1 MHRKKILAVAVAGA
15 LGLGSAG
22 VAVAAE
28 AAAGNYTIYG
38 KLYPQVS
45 SYDYSGTTLSDPVGN
60 TLVGP
65 ISATADHGQR
75 STLDVSNS
83 RIGFRGS
90 EGLGG
95 GLSAIFQI
103 ETRVRFDTG
112 LSSVWAG
119 GRDSF
124 IGLSSGA
131 GTFKLGNM
139 DTAYKSVGDK
149 MSFLGIS
156 SGNFVSH
163 SNVLARGPGEIDFHI
178 RQTNAIMYES
188 PKFAGVQAL
197 VTWGKDES
205 KGNPGRSINK
215 LLNSYGV
222 TYDMGPLYL
231 ALGHEIHH
239 DFFQGSASFG
249 AVANVAFD
257 ANGNPTAPIDGSVRS
272 NDTADRVTVMLK
284 FGDTTLSL
292 DVSQIELKET
302 GGATNGF
309 AGYKNNRYALGAE
322 QKFGN
327 ITGAVSVV
335 NSSEGS
341 CTVVGG
347 GPCTT
352 TGLEGRHMN
361 LGGMYSFSRRTQAY
375 AIYSRLTNGRL
386 ADYNTVAINPSAGTA
401 PQLGEDVTAIGVGVS
416 HSF

>member
-1 MHRKKILAVAVAGA
+1 MHRKKILAVAVAGV
-15 LGLGSAG
+15 LSMGSAG

-28 AAAGNYTIYG
+28 AAAANYTIYG

-45 SYDYSGTTLSDPVGN
+45 SYDYSGTTLSDPGN
-60 TLVGP
+60 TLSGP
-65 ISATADHGQR
+65 VSASADHTQR
-75 STLDVSNS
+75 STIDVSNS

-95 GLSAIFQI
+95 GMSALFQI
-103 ETRVRFDTG
+103 ETRVRFDNGTG
-112 LSSVWAG
+112 VWAG

-124 IGLSSGA
+124 LGLSSVA

-163 SNVLARGPGEIDFHI
+163 SNVLARGPSDIDFHL
-178 RQTNAIMYES
+178 RQTNAIVYES
-188 PKFAGVQAL
+188 PKFAGVQVL
-197 VTWGKDES
+197 GTWGKDEF

-222 TYDMGPLYL
+222 TYEMGPLYL
-231 ALGHEIHH
+231 ALGHEIHK
-239 DFFQGSASFG
+239 DFFEGSNSF
-249 AVANVAFD
+249 
-257 ANGNPTAPIDGSVRS
+257 ANGSPAASLGPDVRS

-284 FGDTTLSL
+284 FGETTLSL
-292 DVSQIELKET
+292 DVSQIQLKET
-302 GGATNGF
+302 GVIAAGDFT
-309 AGYKNNRYALGAE
+309 GYKNKRYALGAE

-335 NSSEGS
+335 NSDEGS
-341 CTVVGG
+341 CTVAGG
-347 GPCTT
+347 GTCTS
-352 TGLEGRHMN
+352 TGSEGRHMN
-361 LGGMYSFSRRTQAY
+361 LGGMYSFSRRTQVY